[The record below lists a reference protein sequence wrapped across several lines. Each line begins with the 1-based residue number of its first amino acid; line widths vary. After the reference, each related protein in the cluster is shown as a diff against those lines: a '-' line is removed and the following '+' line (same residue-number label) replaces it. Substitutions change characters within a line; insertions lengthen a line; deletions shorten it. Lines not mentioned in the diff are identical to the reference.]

1 MAITLCSSSSHSPTL
16 PTIPLPSSLASKSS
30 LKPTSTGHQPLPTSR
45 TFSKLTSSNLASDDN
60 LTLNVTAAEAMAL
73 ASVTSQVARDAM
85 VTAFELENELQ
96 REWRSGLG
104 VRRKKRRRRRKEE
117 ARVEAVRERIL
128 QTSEHEPTSNQW
140 AEAAGMSS
148 SSLDW
153 ILCNGR
159 ESRERINRCYRRLVV
174 SVAASYQGKGLSL
187 QDLIQEGSMGLLR
200 GAKMFD
206 PERGY
211 KLSTYVYWWIRQAVA
226 KAIADK
232 SRTIRLPGSICELVP
247 RIVEANNSLTK
258 RFRRLPSHDEIAE
271 AVDMNV
277 ATVRLVCQRTRP
289 LISLDEAV
297 TNRGGMR
304 LQEIIQGPDDT
315 TPELIVKR
323 QQMKQE
329 LDKVVNLL
337 SDREAR
343 ILRLHYGLDG
353 ETPRSYEEIGK
364 LLKLSRERVRQINRT
379 AMSKLQQSSLVDNL
393 KVYMF

>member
-1 MAITLCSSSSHSPTL
+1 FVPN
-16 PTIPLPSSLASKSS
+16 
-30 LKPTSTGHQPLPTSR
+30 Q
-45 TFSKLTSSNLASDDN
+45 
-60 LTLNVTAAEAMAL
+60 
-73 ASVTSQVARDAM
+73 Q
-85 VTAFELENELQ
+85 
-96 REWRSGLG
+96 
-104 VRRKKRRRRRKEE
+104 EE
-117 ARVEAVRERIL
+117 ARVEAVRKKIL
-128 QTSEHEPTSNQW
+128 QTSEHQPTSNQW

-174 SVAASYQGKGLSL
+174 SVAASYRGKGLSL
-187 QDLIQEGSMGLLR
+187 QDLIQEGSLGLLR
-200 GAKMFD
+200 GAKKFD

-211 KLSTYVYWWIRQAVA
+211 KLSTYVYWWIRQAVT

-247 RIVEANNSLTK
+247 RIAEANNSLTK
-258 RFRRLPSHDEIAE
+258 RFRRPPSHDEIAE
-271 AVDMNV
+271 AVDMNI

-289 LISLDEAV
+289 LISLDEAI

-304 LQEIIQGPDDT
+304 LQEIIQGPDDI

-329 LDKVVNLL
+329 LEKIVNLL
-337 SDREAR
+337 CDREAH

-364 LLKLSRERVRQINRT
+364 LLKLSRERVRQIYRT

-393 KVYMF
+393 KVYIF